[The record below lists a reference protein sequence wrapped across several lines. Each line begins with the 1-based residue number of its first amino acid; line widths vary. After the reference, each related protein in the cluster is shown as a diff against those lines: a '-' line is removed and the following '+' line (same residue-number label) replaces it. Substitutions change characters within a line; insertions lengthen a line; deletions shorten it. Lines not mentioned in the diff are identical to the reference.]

1 MPRSKDAIQSLP
13 LANLVKSDANR
24 RKTPPGVAAQ
34 AELKASIA
42 AHGLQQ
48 NLVVRPSRKKGVHE
62 VIAGGRRL
70 DALKALQA
78 EGALPADHAVPCQVR
93 TKNLEEISLAE
104 NTVRAPMHPADEFE
118 AFAGLADKGRSA
130 AAIARRFGTT
140 ERHVRQRL
148 KLGKVAPELL
158 RAYRDG
164 EMDLEMLT
172 AFTLSD
178 DHEAQRAV
186 WTQVRASYHPS
197 AHGVRRL
204 LTETAVAITSRLGRF
219 VGVEVYEAAGGHVL
233 RDLFSDRDDGYLEDA
248 GLVRKLALEKL
259 ETRAKALEAEWS
271 WAKAMLDPDY
281 GFAAEFGRVHPRPI
295 GLPEAVAREIERIDA
310 RLDEVEELDETAWT
324 EAVQAE
330 VEKLAD
336 RRQELDAVLR
346 AHMDFTAEDR
356 ARAGCVVTIGPDGE
370 EQVHAGLVPREALEA
385 EARNGH
391 AEDFDPAPRA
401 GRSDMAAAAL
411 SPEQS
416 LRKETGVSQVLIED
430 LKAHRLQITKAHLA
444 ADFDTAF
451 DLALYSLCLGAHHG
465 GYRANPLDLRA
476 TPTHQRSSL
485 NDLDG
490 TPADRRLTARR
501 ETLPCAWLTLPPA
514 EGFAALCA
522 LPAGKKQ
529 ALFAWCVAQCLEAQL
544 SFEDRADPVI
554 ERAGQRLGIDFAAH
568 WRPRAD
574 NYWSRVKKDHTLET
588 GGRVLGQRWQRDH
601 ARLKKPQIAKALEAA
616 FSGEGSTGSAVDADA
631 LAEAAKWL
639 PAGMAYGAEAGE
651 DGPHAAHAAFNGA
664 DADGVVADG
673 SEADESDAVVLPE
686 FLTDGG
692 ASVEAEA
699 ASQG

>member
-1 MPRSKDAIQSLP
+1 MPRSKDVIQSLP
-13 LANLVKSDANR
+13 LANLVKSDANL
-24 RKTPPGVAAQ
+24 RKTPPDAAAQ

-93 TKNLEEISLAE
+93 TKDLEEISLAE

-118 AFAGLADKGRSA
+118 AFARLADKSRSI

-158 RAYRDG
+158 QAYRDG
-164 EMDLEMLT
+164 EMDLDMLT

-186 WTQVRASYHPS
+186 WSQVKAAYHPS

-204 LTETAVAITSRLGRF
+204 LTETAVPVNSRLGRF
-219 VGVEVYEAAGGHVL
+219 VGVEAYEAAGGHVL

-259 ETRAKALEAEWS
+259 ETRAKALEAEWN

-295 GLPEAVAREIERIDA
+295 GLPEEVAREIERIDA

-336 RRQELDAVLR
+336 RRQELDGVLG

-356 ARAGCVVTIGPDGE
+356 ARAGCVVTIGPDGQ
-370 EQVHAGLVPREALEA
+370 EQVHAGLVPREELEA
-385 EARNGH
+385 EARNGQ
-391 AEDFDPAPRA
+391 AEDLDPAPRA
-401 GRSDMAAAAL
+401 GRSDTASVAL

-416 LRKETGVSQVLIED
+416 LRKETGVRQVLMED
-430 LKAHRLQITKAHLA
+430 LKAHRAQITKAHLA
-444 ADFDTAF
+444 EDFGVAF
-451 DLALYSLCLGAHHG
+451 DLALYSLCLGTHHS
-465 GYRANPLDLRA
+465 GYRSNPLDIRA
-476 TPTHQRSSL
+476 TPTVQRSSL
-485 NDLDG
+485 NDLGG
-490 TPADRRLTARR
+490 TSADRVLTARQ
-501 ETLPCAWLTLPPA
+501 ETLPRSWLELPPA
-514 EGFAALCA
+514 ESFAALCA
-522 LPAGKKQ
+522 LSAEEKQ
-529 ALFAWCVAQCLEAQL
+529 ALFAWCVAHCLEAQL

-554 ERAGQRLGIDFAAH
+554 EQTGERLGIDFAAH
-568 WRPRAD
+568 WRPTAD
-574 NYWSRVKKDHTLET
+574 NYWSRVKKDHAIEI
-588 GGRVLGQRWQRDH
+588 GGQVLGSRWRRDH
-601 ARLKKPQIAKALEAA
+601 ARLKKPVIAKSLEAA
-616 FSGEGSTGSAVDADA
+616 FSGEKSERPMLDAEA
-631 LAEAAKWL
+631 LAKAAKWL
-639 PAGMAYGAEAGE
+639 PPGMAYGADAAE
-651 DGPHAAHAAFNGA
+651 DQPDAANATPNGA
-664 DADGVVADG
+664 GPEDVATG
-673 SEADESDAVVLPE
+673 SEAEDPEAVVLPE
-686 FLTDGG
+686 FLTEVG
-692 ASVEAEA
+692 AKAEA
-699 ASQG
+699 ASQN

>member
-13 LANLVKSDANR
+13 LANLVKSDANL
-24 RKTPPGVAAQ
+24 RKTPPGAAAQ

-70 DALKALQA
+70 DALKELQA

-118 AFAGLADKGRSA
+118 AFARLADKGRSM

-158 RAYRDG
+158 QAYRDG
-164 EMDLEMLT
+164 EMDLDMLT

-178 DHEAQRAV
+178 DREAQRAV
-186 WTQVRASYHPS
+186 WSQVKAAYHPS

-204 LTETAVAITSRLGRF
+204 LTETAVPVTSRLGRF
-219 VGVEVYEAAGGHVL
+219 VGVEAYEAAGGHVL
-233 RDLFSDRDDGYLEDA
+233 RDLFSDRDQGYLEDA

-281 GFAAEFGRVHPRPI
+281 GFAAEFGRVYPRPI

-356 ARAGCVVTIGPDGE
+356 ARAGCVVTVGPDGR
-370 EQVHAGLVPREALEA
+370 EQVYEGLVPRDELEA
-385 EARNGH
+385 QAGNGH
-391 AEDFDPAPRA
+391 AGTSESSTGATDSAVLP
-401 GRSDMAAAAL
+401 S
-411 SPEQS
+411 SPEQA
-416 LRKETGVSQVLIED
+416 LRKENGVSQVLMED
-430 LKAHRLQITKAHLA
+430 LKAHRAQITKAHLA
-444 ADFDTAF
+444 EDFDAAF
-451 DLALYSLCLGAHHG
+451 DLALYSLCLGTHHS
-465 GYRANPLDLRA
+465 GYRSNPLDIRA
-476 TPTHQRSSL
+476 TPTVQRSSL
-485 NDLDG
+485 NDLGG
-490 TPADRRLTARR
+490 TPADRVLTARQD
-501 ETLPCAWLTLPPA
+501 TLPRSWLELSPA
-514 EGFAALCA
+514 ESFAALCA
-522 LPAGKKQ
+522 LSAEEKQ
-529 ALFAWCVAQCLEAQL
+529 ALFAWCVAHCLEAQL
-544 SFEDRADPVI
+544 AFEDRADPVI
-554 ERAGQRLGIDFAAH
+554 EQVGARLGIDFAAH
-568 WRPRAD
+568 WRPTAD
-574 NYWSRVKKDHTLET
+574 NYWSRVKKDHAIEI
-588 GGRVLGQRWQRDH
+588 GGKVLGPRWRRDH
-601 ARLKKPQIAKALEAA
+601 AKLKKPVIAKSLEAA
-616 FSGEGSTGSAVDADA
+616 FSGEKSTRPMLDADA
-631 LAEAAKWL
+631 LAKAAKWL
-639 PAGMAYGAEAGE
+639 PPGMAYGANAVDDEPEA
-651 DGPHAAHAAFNGA
+651 AA
-664 DADGVVADG
+664 ADG
-673 SEADESDAVVLPE
+673 SQTEGSEAVVLPE
-686 FLTDGG
+686 FLTESG
-692 ASVEAEA
+692 ANTEAEA
-699 ASQG
+699 TLQN